1 MRHAHAQRA
10 ERSRVVGYM
19 EAVRWMLY
27 QRSVFCSIEANVVG
41 IKFYDGLA
49 HLQPA
54 VDIRPNCAYNI
65 DILVTQ

>member
-1 MRHAHAQRA
+1 
-10 ERSRVVGYM
+10 
-19 EAVRWMLY
+19 MLY

-41 IKFYDGLA
+41 IKFYDVLA